1 MTNED
6 FDKNQYLRDV
16 LKENIL
22 LVTFTKRDG
31 TVRTMRCTLK
41 PDLLPAQTDIEEQ
54 VQNKNPTAPAESL
67 AVWDLEKAAW
77 RSFRFDSILT
87 FSVSEAE

>member
-1 MTNED
+1 MTTEV

-22 LVTFTKRDG
+22 LVTFTKKDG
-31 TVRTMRCTLK
+31 TIRTMRCTLK
-41 PDLLPAQTDIEEQ
+41 ADLLPAQTDIEEQ
-54 VQNKNPTAPAESL
+54 VQKKAPNPDAL

-77 RSFRFDSILT
+77 RSFRLDSILT

>member
-1 MTNED
+1 MTTEV

-22 LVTFTKRDG
+22 LVTFTKKDG

-54 VQNKNPTAPAESL
+54 VQKKAPNLDAL

-87 FSVSEAE
+87 FSVSEGE